1 MKLKELCNMISLP
14 DEMTEK
20 VILAADNSDSDK
32 IKHFYDELKNKSEW
46 KNALANMK
54 KYIGEDNDGS
64 KILSV
69 MLLCA
74 LRTHNEYCRF
84 GISEKIFSDTIKF
97 CTRFVKEHY
106 DVYGVYSFTW
116 AWWFPRQL
124 SMREFRIGSFEYE
137 MISDKG
143 NRLINI
149 HIPADADM
157 SIKCMKKSYEDAREF
172 FETYIPEYAKADMVC
187 CSWLLSPVL
196 EKMLPSDSNIR
207 NFRKSFDI
215 VEVYNNSNEG
225 IRWIYGREDLPIEEL
240 PEDTSLQK
248 KMKKHLLDGNCT
260 GSGYGILNFF

>member
-1 MKLKELCNMISLP
+1 
-14 DEMTEK
+14 
-20 VILAADNSDSDK
+20 
-32 IKHFYDELKNKSEW
+32 
-46 KNALANMK
+46 
-54 KYIGEDNDGS
+54 
-64 KILSV
+64 
-69 MLLCA
+69 
-74 LRTHNEYCRF
+74 
-84 GISEKIFSDTIKF
+84 
-97 CTRFVKEHY
+97 
-106 DVYGVYSFTW
+106 
-116 AWWFPRQL
+116 
-124 SMREFRIGSFEYE
+124 
-137 MISDKG
+137 
-143 NRLINI
+143 
-149 HIPADADM
+149 
-157 SIKCMKKSYEDAREF
+157 MKKSYEDAREF